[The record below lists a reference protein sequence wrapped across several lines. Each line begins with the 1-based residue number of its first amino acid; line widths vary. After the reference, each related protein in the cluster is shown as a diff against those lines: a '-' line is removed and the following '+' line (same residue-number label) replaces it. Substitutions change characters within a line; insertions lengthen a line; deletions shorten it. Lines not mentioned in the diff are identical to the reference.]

1 MRKFAGV
8 LVAAAL
14 LAPVALMAA
23 PAGAVAGASCKT
35 LSGSATLKP
44 GLSNTAA
51 KNKPTITIKNAKLGG
66 CTGGVTSGLLSATL
80 KFGTANNCIGLAQ
93 GKSSNISGTAKV
105 VWNNNSTSSLSLKA
119 VGVNGKPTELT
130 IPGTVT
136 AGKFKG
142 SKSSGT
148 VSFSIPK
155 GQCSTK
161 PLTTPTFKQ
170 VTKIV
175 I

>member
-1 MRKFAGV
+1 
-8 LVAAAL
+8 
-14 LAPVALMAA
+14 
-23 PAGAVAGASCKT
+23 
-35 LSGSATLKP
+35 
-44 GLSNTAA
+44 
-51 KNKPTITIKNAKLGG
+51 
-66 CTGGVTSGLLSATL
+66 VTSGLLSATL

-105 VWNNNSTSSLSLKA
+105 VWNNKATSTITLKA
-119 VGVNGKPTELT
+119 VGVPGKPTQLK

-142 SKSSGT
+142 SKTSGT
-148 VSFSIPK
+148 TEFKIPS
-155 GQCSTK
+155 GQCSSK
-161 PLTTPTFKQ
+161 PLTSPTFKQ